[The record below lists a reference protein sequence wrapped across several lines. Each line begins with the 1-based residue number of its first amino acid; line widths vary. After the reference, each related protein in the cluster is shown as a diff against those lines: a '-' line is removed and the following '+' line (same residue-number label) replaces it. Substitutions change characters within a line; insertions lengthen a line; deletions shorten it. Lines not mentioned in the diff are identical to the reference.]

1 MTANIMLSNA
11 RIECIG
17 FNRVAAALKPE
28 VVMTHEQV
36 HKPRHVANTAI
47 ALRRFNIGGRV
58 DLESNP
64 AAMTAA
70 SMYRHDALRDALRLH
85 TASRL
90 FAGMA

>member
-1 MTANIMLSNA
+1 MTAKIMLSNA

-36 HKPRHVANTAI
+36 HKLRHAADTAV

-58 DLESNP
+58 DFKSNP
-64 AAMTAA
+64 ATMTAA
-70 SMYRHDALRDALRLH
+70 SMYRHDALRDARRLH